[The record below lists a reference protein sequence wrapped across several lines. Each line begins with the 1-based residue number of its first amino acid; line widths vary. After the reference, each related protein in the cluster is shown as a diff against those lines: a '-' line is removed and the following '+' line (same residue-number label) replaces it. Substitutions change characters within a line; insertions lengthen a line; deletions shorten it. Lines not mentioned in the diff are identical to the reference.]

1 MNTTTEKE
9 ELYREYRDKVSGY
22 VFSKLYDTKDAEDL
36 VSEIFLKVYEK
47 YSTFDPARASVSTW
61 IYTITKNTV
70 TDYLRRNRTYSELPD
85 DLPDGECLSDGILRE
100 ETLKELSR
108 ALSQLD
114 ERSRTLIIFRYYRQM
129 SLKEIAERLG
139 ISYAYAKVLHKSAL
153 NSLRDFMN

>member
-1 MNTTTEKE
+1 MNTMTEKE

-85 DLPDGECLSDGILRE
+85 DFPDGECLSDGILRE
-100 ETLKELSR
+100 ESLRELSR

-129 SLKEIAERLG
+129 SLKDIAERLG

-153 NSLRDFMN
+153 NSLRDLMN